1 MRLAALLALLLAC
14 TGCKHITL
22 ERVPLEVKHLES
34 VTTGGVHWHDLFLGE
49 GPAAQLGDV
58 VVFDYT
64 IWLLD
69 GTRVDSTLD
78 RGVPL
83 ESALGGVPVE
93 GLNQGLVG
101 MRPGGRRR
109 LNIPPELAYGSAG
122 VADLVPPDSALDCE
136 VHLVEVRPASP

>member
-1 MRLAALLALLLAC
+1 MRLAALLVLLLAC
-14 TGCKHITL
+14 TSCKHITL
-22 ERVPLEVKHLES
+22 ERVPLEVHHLES
-34 VTTGGVHWHDLFLGE
+34 VTAGGVKWHDLFLGE

-64 IWLLD
+64 IWLVD

-83 ESALGGVPVE
+83 ESGLGSVPLE
-93 GLNQGLVG
+93 GFNQGLIG

-109 LNIPPELAYGSAG
+109 LRIPPELAYGSAG
-122 VADLVPPDSALDCE
+122 VPELVPPDSALDGE
-136 VHLVEVRPASP
+136 VHLIEVRPAAR

>member
-1 MRLAALLALLLAC
+1 MRFAALLALLLAC
-14 TGCKHITL
+14 TSCKHITL
-22 ERVPLEVKHLES
+22 ERVPLEVHHLES
-34 VTTGGVHWHDLFLGE
+34 VTPGGVRWHDLFLGE
-49 GPAAQLGDV
+49 GPAVQLGDV

-83 ESALGGVPVE
+83 EFALGSVPLE

-109 LNIPPELAYGSAG
+109 LNIPSELAYGPSG
-122 VADLVPPDSALDCE
+122 KPDLVPPDSALDCE
-136 VHLVEVRPASP
+136 VHLVEVRPVSH